1 MTTLSGQHGK
11 EYLLTAF
18 LNLPVEEEV
27 SIKTKYNAYY
37 LNKVSKPEKFQELPQ
52 QCRSHG
58 TVILV
63 NICLLLKSKL

>member
-37 LNKVSKPEKFQELPQ
+37 LNKVSKPDKISRIATAMQESRYSDTCQHLP
-52 QCRSHG
+52 
-58 TVILV
+58 TA
-63 NICLLLKSKL
+63 